1 VPPCAVAANKGIA
14 TSLNRLWQT
23 RARLTRVNWEQIE
36 TRVGCC
42 TMVNRTIA
50 ALIGILITVT
60 SFAPNEAYAR
70 SAGGGA
76 AMVHGAVGLRS
87 VGRSINRG
95 MGPGLGW
102 SRFSAN
108 RARIFALR
116 RGLRLR
122 RSWYGGGW
130 LDNCLWYGGCYE
142 LPGAAEPYDNYAT
155 PSGPP
160 PAVIVLRP
168 PCRYMVPS
176 EDGGERNVK
185 VIRCLPVD
193 SFPLPGLRST
203 SVRTVAGDEE
213 AVR

>member
-1 VPPCAVAANKGIA
+1 
-14 TSLNRLWQT
+14 
-23 RARLTRVNWEQIE
+23 
-36 TRVGCC
+36 
-42 TMVNRTIA
+42 MVNRTIA
-50 ALIGILITVT
+50 ALIGSLITIT

-70 SAGGGA
+70 SAGGGG
-76 AMVHGAVGLRS
+76 AMAHGLVGLGS

-108 RARIFALR
+108 RGRIFALR

-122 RSWYGGGW
+122 WYGGGW

-168 PCRYMVPS
+168 PCRSRPETYMVPS
-176 EDGGERNVK
+176 EDGGERNVR
-185 VIRCLPVD
+185 VVRCLPVD
-193 SFPLPGLRST
+193 GFPPPGLRST
-203 SVRTVAGDEE
+203 SVRTLAGDEG

>member
-1 VPPCAVAANKGIA
+1 
-14 TSLNRLWQT
+14 
-23 RARLTRVNWEQIE
+23 
-36 TRVGCC
+36 
-42 TMVNRTIA
+42 MVNRTTA
-50 ALIGILITVT
+50 ATIGILIAVM
-60 SFAPNEAYAR
+60 SVASNEACAR
-70 SAGGGA
+70 SAGAGGA
-76 AMVHGAVGLRS
+76 TAHGAVGLGS

-168 PCRYMVPS
+168 PCRLQPERYVVPS
-176 EDGGERNVK
+176 EDGGERSVK
-185 VIRCLPVD
+185 VIRCLPVAG
-193 SFPLPGLRST
+193 FPSSQLGST
-203 SVRTVAGDEE
+203 SVRAVTGDEG